1 MSESSQDDRPVIFWI
16 SMSPG
21 STGRGDAPADVP
33 DRGTGHRDA
42 APVTARP
49 ATRASRPAGLYIP
62 YRVLQVLAVLVAGG
76 VVGLLVTLRWP
87 QADAVL
93 GTICAIIGAGLA
105 VLDIMIRRSS
115 GNDEP

>member
-1 MSESSQDDRPVIFWI
+1 
-16 SMSPG
+16 MSPG
-21 STGRGDAPADVP
+21 STGRGDVPADVP
-33 DRGTGHRDA
+33 PGRGTGHRDA
-42 APVTARP
+42 APVAARP
-49 ATRASRPAGLYIP
+49 AARASRPAGLYIP
-62 YRVLQVLAVLVAGG
+62 YRVLQVLAVLMTSG